1 MERETDRPRDRA
13 APREKPSEA
22 DREMTYVE
30 IPAQR
35 QTDGLWVVGLRDV
48 VHQARSAARRHHRH
62 RQLLHLPDE
71 QEEVSSWLGFARELG
86 VTHQFPTPSAWTFTV
101 SPCARG
107 REAARQAAE
116 LFIRRLL
123 HYLKKLISASW
134 AGSQF
139 VKGDCD

>member
-1 MERETDRPRDRA
+1 MVPAQAGQRAGPGVAVA
-13 APREKPSEA
+13 APRRQA
-22 DREMTYVE
+22 
-30 IPAQR
+30 PAPP
-35 QTDGLWVVGLRDV
+35 
-48 VHQARSAARRHHRH
+48 AAKCPPKE
-62 RQLLHLPDE
+62 LSTAASLASG
-71 QEEVSSWLGFARELG
+71 SSWLGFARELG
-86 VTHQFPTPSAWTFTV
+86 VTRQFLTPSAWTFAV

-107 REAARQAAE
+107 REAAQEAAE